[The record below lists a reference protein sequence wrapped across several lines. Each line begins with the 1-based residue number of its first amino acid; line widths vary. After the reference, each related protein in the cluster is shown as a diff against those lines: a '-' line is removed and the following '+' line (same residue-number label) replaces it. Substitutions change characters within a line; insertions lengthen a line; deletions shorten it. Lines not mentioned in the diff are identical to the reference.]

1 MSYSGYNTNAKVN
14 PPLRTNRD
22 VQALIAGLREGVI
35 DAIAT
40 DHAPHTIEDKMCEF
54 SRAPFGISGFE
65 TALGSLL
72 GLVHRGELDLMTL
85 ISKLTHGPAS
95 FLGRADLGTFEAGTT
110 ADVTI
115 FDPNVEWVVDPD
127 DFVSKGRNT
136 PLAGSVLKGKV
147 MAVIAGGE
155 IVYSNGAIRI
165 N

>member
-1 MSYSGYNTNAKVN
+1 M
-14 PPLRTNRD
+14 
-22 VQALIAGLREGVI
+22 
-35 DAIAT
+35 
-40 DHAPHTIEDKMCEF
+40 
-54 SRAPFGISGFE
+54 
-65 TALGSLL
+65 

-85 ISKLTHGPAS
+85 VAKLTREPAS
-95 FLGRADLGTFEAGTT
+95 FLRRADMGKFEVGTT

-127 DFVSKGRNT
+127 NFVSKGRNT

-155 IVYSNGAIRI
+155 IVYSNSAIRF

>member
-1 MSYSGYNTNAKVN
+1 VN
-14 PPLRTNRD
+14 PPLRTYRD
-22 VQALIAGLREGVI
+22 VHALIAGLREGVI

-54 SRAPFGISGFE
+54 TSAPFGISGFE
-65 TALGSLL
+65 TALGSLM

-85 ISKLTHGPAS
+85 IAKLTREPAS
-95 FLGRADLGTFEAGTT
+95 FLRRADLGKFEVGTT

-115 FDPNVEWVVDPD
+115 FDPNMEWVVDPD
-127 DFVSKGRNT
+127 NFVSKGRNT
-136 PLAGSVLKGKV
+136 PLADSVLKGKV

-155 IVYSNGAIRI
+155 IVYSNSAIRF